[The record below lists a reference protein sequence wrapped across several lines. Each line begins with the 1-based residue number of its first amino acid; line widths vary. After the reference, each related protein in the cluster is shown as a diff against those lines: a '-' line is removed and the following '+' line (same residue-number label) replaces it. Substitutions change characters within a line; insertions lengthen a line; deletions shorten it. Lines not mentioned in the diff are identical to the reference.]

1 MHVTFNGISTALA
14 ARSAG
19 GLLTNILCGIFQKF
33 VKNYPDLM
41 LTISFFLPAMRMP
54 EQIFFFFK
62 SYKQYVYF
70 CVVLS
75 MTPYINSLILM
86 SVVFFVQGVSG
97 SFANMGK

>member
-1 MHVTFNGISTALA
+1 MHVTYNGIGTALA
-14 ARSAG
+14 VRSAG

-62 SYKQYVYF
+62 SYKQYVY
-70 CVVLS
+70 VLCS
-75 MTPYINSLILM
+75 
-86 SVVFFVQGVSG
+86 FVYDTIYQFIDTYEYCIFYPRCLREFG
-97 SFANMGK
+97 